1 MGLTYFGAIVEQ
13 VRYRADN
20 FITHRHGDPAAAM
33 VPMPVCAAWK
43 RQRQEFFNQ
52 IRNMQRE
59 ADLEPDT
66 ADRLAARAVATA
78 RA

>member
-1 MGLTYFGAIVEQ
+1 MQYQGDI
-13 VRYRADN
+13 
-20 FITHRHGDPAAAM
+20 FIIHRHGDPAAAM

-43 RQRQEFFNQ
+43 RQRQEFFKQ